1 MQTATDSLSIQSVTC
16 CGRCPSG
23 ASEFLHAPLATSLKE
38 FLDNAHSGFNTRQQ
52 GTAVGFVSAKGGCGS
67 STIACHS
74 AVALGARASQSDKVL
89 LMDLDLNTGV
99 DQFILKARSEYSVLE
114 AVRNY
119 QKLDISYWNSL
130 ISRTHDG
137 LDVLAAPAALHSNE
151 QLKRDEVQYVL
162 SFARRYY
169 GRIVVDLGRGV
180 GQIAAAVLPQLA
192 ELYIV
197 ATHEIIP
204 LHMTKQMLGALDAS
218 GFPRERIRLIINR
231 LPRNH
236 RAEIRELENVLGIP
250 VALSLPNDYESLHEC
265 YSSGKLL
272 PESSRVAAAIRSVVA
287 MTMGEPIEPK
297 PNIAM
302 RFLQKWTRSGGV
314 TEPAL
319 RLRQG

>member
-1 MQTATDSLSIQSVTC
+1 
-16 CGRCPSG
+16 
-23 ASEFLHAPLATSLKE
+23 
-38 FLDNAHSGFNTRQQ
+38 
-52 GTAVGFVSAKGGCGS
+52 
-67 STIACHS
+67 
-74 AVALGARASQSDKVL
+74 
-89 LMDLDLNTGV
+89 MDLDLNTGV

-272 PESSRVAAAIRSVVA
+272 PESSRIAAAIRSVVA
-287 MTMGEPIEPK
+287 MMMGERIEPK